1 MKNVW
6 FVLML
11 SSLIALTIL
20 SPEKTIS
27 ALMKAGQ
34 DAVLLSI
41 KLLGIYGVWLGVLGI
56 VNKTGLAEKFA
67 SLLEPVIDFLFGKNL
82 DKQTKSFIALNLST
96 NIFGIGNASTPIG
109 IKAMK
114 NLDKINN
121 SEIASSS
128 MIMLMVINATSLQL
142 LPTTIIGL
150 RATALSTNAG
160 DIILPSIITTSITTL
175 LGIILVKVLSKIKL
189 QKNAIKNRKK
199 LYFGGEKC
207 K

>member
-1 MKNVW
+1 M
-6 FVLML
+6 
-11 SSLIALTIL
+11 
-20 SPEKTIS
+20 
-27 ALMKAGQ
+27 
-34 DAVLLSI
+34 
-41 KLLGIYGVWLGVLGI
+41 
-56 VNKTGLAEKFA
+56 
-67 SLLEPVIDFLFGKNL
+67 

>member
-1 MKNVW
+1 
-6 FVLML
+6 ML
-11 SSLIALTIL
+11 SSLIALAIL

-109 IKAMK
+109 IKAMQ

-121 SEIASSS
+121 SEIASNS